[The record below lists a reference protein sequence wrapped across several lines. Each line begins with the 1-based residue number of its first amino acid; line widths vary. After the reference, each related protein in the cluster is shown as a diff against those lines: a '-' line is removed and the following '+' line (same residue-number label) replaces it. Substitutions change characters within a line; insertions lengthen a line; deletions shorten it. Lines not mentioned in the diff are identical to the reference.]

1 MKKIIAILAGAVMLF
16 SAQVSSDAKVKTRE
30 VTFVTSMDCAHC
42 AKKVT
47 ENISFVKGVK
57 DLEVKIED
65 KTVRIVYNPDKTSEA
80 VLKKEI
86 EKLGYTAEKI

>member
-1 MKKIIAILAGAVMLF
+1 MKKIIAMIAFAALLFGA
-16 SAQVSSDAKVKTRE
+16 QISSEAKVKTQE

-65 KTVRIVYNPDKTSEA
+65 KTVRIVYNPEKTSEA